1 MPLKLT
7 LVLATGVVTGLA
19 LVPGTADAA
28 PAAPTCEGRAAT
40 IVGTAGDDRITGTD
54 HPDVI
59 VTRGGDDHV
68 TARGGRDI
76 ICLGDGADFAD
87 GGAGNDFVRAGAG
100 ADYVA
105 GTVDRD
111 RVLGNR
117 GRDVLFLTSAA
128 GTDAAG
134 GRGDDSLTVN
144 LSSTRARVSVVGGRG
159 WNQIGFSVGGSGL
172 EVEVD
177 QAAGT
182 VHIGGR
188 PGTFGGFDHVSLS
201 GDHRWTY
208 GGTDAPESVTALE
221 GALTAELLGGDD
233 RVWTGDGDDWL
244 DGGDGHDSSLG
255 VGGGT
260 NVCISI
266 EVVDSGVCNP
276 PAD

>member
-1 MPLKLT
+1 MTIT
-7 LVLATGVVTGLA
+7 LALATGLVTGLA
-19 LVPGTADAA
+19 LAPGVADPAH
-28 PAAPTCEGRAAT
+28 AAPTCHGRAAT
-40 IVGTAGDDRITGTD
+40 IVGTAGDDQITGTD
-54 HPDVI
+54 QPDVI

-68 TARGGRDI
+68 TARGGRDV
-76 ICLGDGADFAD
+76 ICLGGGADVAD

-100 ADYVA
+100 PDYVA

-117 GRDVLFLTSAA
+117 GRDVLFVTSPA
-128 GTDAAG
+128 GTDADG
-134 GRGDDSLTVN
+134 GRGDDAVTVN
-144 LSSTRARVSVVGGRG
+144 LSPTRARVSVVGGPG

-172 EVEVD
+172 DVEVD

-188 PGTFGGFDHVSLS
+188 PGTFSGFDYVSLS
-201 GDHRWTY
+201 GDQQWTY

-221 GALTAELLGGDD
+221 GALTAQLLGGADQ
-233 RVWTGDGDDWL
+233 VWTGDGDDWL

-266 EVVDSGVCNP
+266 EVVDSGVCSP
-276 PAD
+276 PGD